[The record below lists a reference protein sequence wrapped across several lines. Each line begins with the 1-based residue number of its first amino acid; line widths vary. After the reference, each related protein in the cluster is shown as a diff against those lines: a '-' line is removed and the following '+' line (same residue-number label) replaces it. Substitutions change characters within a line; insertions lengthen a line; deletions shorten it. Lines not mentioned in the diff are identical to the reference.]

1 MGDEE
6 GDIRTDFLVA
16 RPSFWSGIGRL
27 LDLWGK
33 FDAYNTSR
41 SPEEADMRALYSDW
55 RNVGQDLRDSW
66 ISFHTEEAEASKGKT
81 NPRVCH
87 LCGKTTVIYP
97 VKLHGRE
104 QK

>member
-66 ISFHTEEAEASKGKT
+66 ISSHTEEAEASKGKT